1 MRILVDTHVLIWYIE
16 GNEKLTPN
24 WRSILSDP
32 RNLKMVSIASI
43 WEIAIK
49 TNLQKLNISYPLDK
63 LLPVEFQILD
73 LQISHL
79 IAYQNLPLH
88 HRDPF
93 DRILVA
99 QAQIEDLSIMTVDPN
114 IHLYDVSLF
123 SHT

>member
-24 WRSILSDP
+24 WRIKLADP
-32 RNLKMVSIASI
+32 KNLKMVSIASI

-63 LLPVEFQILD
+63 LLPIEFQVLD

-79 IAYQNLPLH
+79 IAYQDLPLH

-123 SHT
+123 S

>member
-1 MRILVDTHVLIWYIE
+1 MRILIDTHVLLWYIE
-16 GNEKLTPN
+16 DNPKLTTR
-24 WRSILSDP
+24 WSDLLQDS

-49 TNLQKLNISYPLDK
+49 TNLQKLRISYPLDK
-63 LLPVEFQILD
+63 LIPIEFQILD

-79 IAYQNLPLH
+79 IAYQDLPFH

-99 QAQIEDLSIMTVDPN
+99 QAQIEELSIMTIDPN
-114 IHLYDVSLF
+114 IHLYDVSLLAW
-123 SHT
+123 

>member
-1 MRILVDTHVLIWYIE
+1 MRILVDTHILIWYIE
-16 GNEKLTPN
+16 GNERLIPS
-24 WRSILSDP
+24 WRSMLADT

-63 LLPVEFQILD
+63 LLPIEFQILD
-73 LQISHL
+73 LQVSHL
-79 IAYQNLPLH
+79 IAYQNLPLY

-99 QAQIEDLSIMTVDPN
+99 QAQIEDLSIITLDPN
-114 IHLYDVSLF
+114 IHLYDVSLLV
-123 SHT
+123 

>member
-63 LLPVEFQILD
+63 LLPIEFQILD

-123 SHT
+123 F

>member
-1 MRILVDTHVLIWYIE
+1 MRILVDTHILIWYIE
-16 GNEKLTPN
+16 GNERLIPS
-24 WRSILSDP
+24 WRSILADT

-63 LLPVEFQILD
+63 LLPIEFQILD
-73 LQISHL
+73 LQVSHL
-79 IAYQNLPLH
+79 IAYQNLPLY

-99 QAQIEDLSIMTVDPN
+99 QAQIEDLSIITLDPN
-114 IHLYDVSLF
+114 IHLYDVSLLV
-123 SHT
+123 

>member
-1 MRILVDTHVLIWYIE
+1 MLADT
-16 GNEKLTPN
+16 
-24 WRSILSDP
+24 

-63 LLPVEFQILD
+63 LLPIEFQILD
-73 LQISHL
+73 LQVSHL
-79 IAYQNLPLH
+79 IAYQNLPLY

-99 QAQIEDLSIMTVDPN
+99 QAQIEDLSIITLDPN
-114 IHLYDVSLF
+114 IHLYDVSLLV
-123 SHT
+123 

>member
-63 LLPVEFQILD
+63 LLPIEFQILD

-114 IHLYDVSLF
+114 IHLYDISLF
-123 SHT
+123 S